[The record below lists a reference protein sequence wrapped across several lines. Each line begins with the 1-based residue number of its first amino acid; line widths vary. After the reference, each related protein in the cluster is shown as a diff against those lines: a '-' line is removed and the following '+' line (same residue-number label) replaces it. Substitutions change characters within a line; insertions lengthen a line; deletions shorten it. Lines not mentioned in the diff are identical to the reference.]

1 MDLVAWLERAIRE
14 EIRKRDYDEET
25 RLLAETNGKY
35 WIKGAI
41 QKKGALRATLGI
53 KEGETIPR
61 SILQRIAKAEIGTKI
76 SFRGK
81 TLTVTTK
88 LKRRALLAL
97 KLGKIKKG
105 STSETVEW
113 LLKQKDIRI

>member
-1 MDLVAWLERAIRE
+1 MDLVKWLENAIRE
-14 EIRKRDYDEET
+14 HQRKHDFDEET

-41 QKKGALRATLGI
+41 KRKGALRATLGI
-53 KEGETIPR
+53 KEGETIPT
-61 SILQRIAKAEIGTKI
+61 SILNRIAKAEIGTKI
-76 SFRGK
+76 SFHGK
-81 TLTVTTK
+81 TLTVTAK

-97 KLGKIKKG
+97 KLGKMKKG

-113 LLKQKDIRI
+113 LLREKGVK